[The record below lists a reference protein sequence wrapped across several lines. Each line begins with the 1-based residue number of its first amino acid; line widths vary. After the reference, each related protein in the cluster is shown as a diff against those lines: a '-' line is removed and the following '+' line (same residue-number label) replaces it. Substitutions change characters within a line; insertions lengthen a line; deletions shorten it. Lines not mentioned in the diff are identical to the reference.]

1 MKNKLILIFS
11 IIGGIVL
18 TVILGFIPYPTGG
31 LIGTQKWGYPI
42 YWLSQ
47 VIYPNA
53 PFEVSWLNLFF
64 DCAIWII
71 CFFLLIKLI
80 SFLITRYKK

>member
-1 MKNKLILIFS
+1 MKNKLILIIS
-11 IIGGIVL
+11 ITSGIIL
-18 TVILGFIPYPTGG
+18 TIILGFVPYQTGD
-31 LIGTQKWGYPI
+31 LLGTQKWGYPI

-47 VIYPNA
+47 AVYPSA
-53 PFEVSWLNLFF
+53 PLEVSRLNLFF

-80 SFLITRYKK
+80 NFLIIRYKK